1 MTSDVILVN
10 NEDLRLLIMKGTKLG
25 SLDSSHGV
33 VILYISLIPLKFTPS
48 DGQNLQKKDLD
59 TLSERVKSIR
69 CLLKSRVVS
78 VFNKAEVRKELER
91 LHD

>member
-48 DGQNLQKKDLD
+48 DGQNLQK
-59 TLSERVKSIR
+59 RP
-69 CLLKSRVVS
+69 
-78 VFNKAEVRKELER
+78 
-91 LHD
+91 

>member
-33 VILYISLIPLKFTPS
+33 VILYLSLIPLKFTPS
-48 DGQNLQKKDLD
+48 DGQNLQKK
-59 TLSERVKSIR
+59 TLIP
-69 CLLKSRVVS
+69 CQ
-78 VFNKAEVRKELER
+78 KELKAS
-91 LHD
+91 DVC

>member
-33 VILYISLIPLKFTPS
+33 VILYISLILLKFTPG
-48 DGQNLQKKDLD
+48 DGQNLQKK
-59 TLSERVKSIR
+59 TLIH
-69 CLLKSRVVS
+69 CQ
-78 VFNKAEVRKELER
+78 KELKAS
-91 LHD
+91 DVC

>member
-10 NEDLRLLIMKGTKLG
+10 NEDLRLLIMKGTTLG

-48 DGQNLQKKDLD
+48 DGQNLQK
-59 TLSERVKSIR
+59 RP
-69 CLLKSRVVS
+69 
-78 VFNKAEVRKELER
+78 
-91 LHD
+91 

>member
-33 VILYISLIPLKFTPS
+33 VILYISLIPLKFS
-48 DGQNLQKKDLD
+48 AKRWAKSSKKDLD
-59 TLSERVKSIR
+59 TLSEIVKSIR
-69 CLLKSRVVS
+69 CLLKSRIVS